1 MGRTRLAGR
10 RLAWQA
16 ALAAVLLAGCGF
28 QLRRPPTLNF
38 STVHLVGFPPRSPF
52 TEELRRSIE
61 ASGSTRVVESAA
73 EAQVILEAMEDVRS
87 KSIASQTAAGQ
98 VREFT
103 LRTRLRFRV
112 RTPAGRILIPPT
124 DLLLARQMTYNE
136 TEALAKEY
144 EEATLTR
151 AMQSDIVDQ
160 VMRRLATIPP
170 L

>member
-1 MGRTRLAGR
+1 MGRASVSER

-16 ALAAVLLAGCGF
+16 VLAAVLLPGCGF
-28 QLRRPPTLNF
+28 QLRRPPTLSF
-38 STVHLVGFPPRSPF
+38 STIQLVGFRPGSPF

-61 ASGSTRVVESAA
+61 ASAGTRVVESAA
-73 EAQVILEAMEDVRS
+73 EAQVILEAMEEIRT
-87 KSIASQTAAGQ
+87 KSVAAQTAAGQ

-112 RTPAGRILIPPT
+112 RTPSGRILIPPT
-124 DLLLARQMTYNE
+124 DLLLFRQMTYNE

-144 EEATLTR
+144 EEATLNR

>member
-1 MGRTRLAGR
+1 MGRTSLSER

-16 ALAAVLLAGCGF
+16 VLAAVLLPGCGF
-28 QLRRPPTLNF
+28 QLRRPPTLSF
-38 STVHLVGFPPRSPF
+38 STIQLVGFRPGSPF

-61 ASGSTRVVESAA
+61 ASAGTRVVESAA

-87 KSIASQTAAGQ
+87 KSVASQTAAGQ

-112 RTPAGRILIPPT
+112 RTPSGRILIPPT
-124 DLLLARQMTYNE
+124 DLLLFRQMTYNE

-144 EEATLTR
+144 EEATLNR

-160 VMRRLATIPP
+160 IMRRLATIPP